1 MKTCGEMAKARGK
14 QLLFSSMVVFAGV
27 VLPISSPSA
36 AAELEKVTAAYSSPS
51 GVFTPF
57 WIQKEKGLDRK
68 YGLEENLIYVAGG
81 SKVAQVVMSG
91 DLQFAGMGGGL
102 VEAGLE
108 GADLIF
114 VSTPIDTF
122 VFSLYSHPTIRT
134 VADLKGKIVGA
145 TRVATA
151 TWYAAMEAMSRHGFE
166 AQKDYK
172 LIQTGGVPETLASIE
187 GGKVQAG
194 IVSPPTT
201 LKARKAGLRELVN
214 LADLKIPFVQ
224 SGVVVRRS
232 YMKSNEKTVE
242 AFLKGIVEAIK
253 VIKTEKEYTKT
264 LIGKY
269 TRTKDPEV
277 LEETYNAF
285 AARFPANPLP
295 SRPGMQSLV
304 DAAVSVNPKAKSAR
318 AEEFFDSRIL
328 ENLEKS
334 GFIRSLY
341 Q

>member
-14 QLLFSSMVVFAGV
+14 RRLVSSMVVFAGI
-27 VLPISSPSA
+27 VLLISSPSA
-36 AAELEKVTAAYSSPS
+36 AELEKVNAAYSSPS

-114 VSTPIDTF
+114 VATPIDTF
-122 VFSLYSHPTIRT
+122 IFSLYSHPSIRT

-151 TWYAAMEAMSRHGFE
+151 TWYAAMEAMSRYGFE

-187 GGKVQAG
+187 GGKVHAG

-201 LKARKAGLRELVN
+201 LKARKAGLRELVD

-232 YMKSNEKTVE
+232 YMKNHEKTVE

-253 VIKTEKEYTKT
+253 AIKTEKEYTKT
-264 LIGKY
+264 IVGKY
-269 TRTKDPEV
+269 TRTTNPEV

-295 SRPGMQSLV
+295 SRTAIQRLV
-304 DAAVSVNPKAKSAR
+304 DVAASVNPKARSAR

>member
-1 MKTCGEMAKARGK
+1 MKTCGKIRRKRSKGP
-14 QLLFSSMVVFAGV
+14 LFSSTAMLAALVLLTAG
-27 VLPISSPSA
+27 PSVA
-36 AAELEKVTAAYSSPS
+36 AGLEKVNVAYSSVS

-68 YGLEENLIYVAGG
+68 YGLEESLIYVASG
-81 SKVAQVVMSG
+81 SKVAQIVISG
-91 DLQFAGMGGGL
+91 DLQFAAMGGGV

-114 VSTPIDTF
+114 VAALIDNF
-122 VFSLYSHPTIRT
+122 VFSLYSHPTVRT

-145 TRVATA
+145 TRAATA
-151 TWYAAMEAMSRHGFE
+151 TWYAAVEAMRRHGFE

-172 LIQTGGVPETLASIE
+172 LIQTGGVPETLAAIE

-224 SGVVVRRS
+224 SGVVLRRS
-232 YMKSNEKTVE
+232 YMKSNERTVQ
-242 AFLKGIVEAIK
+242 AFLQGIVEAIK

-264 LIGKY
+264 VIGKY

-285 AARFPANPLP
+285 AGRFPSNPLP
-295 SRPGMQSLV
+295 SRSGIQGLM
-304 DAAVSVNPKAKSAR
+304 DAAASVNPKARSAR
-318 AEEFFDSRIL
+318 VEDFFDSRLL

-334 GFIRSLY
+334 GFLKSLHP
-341 Q
+341 